1 MLEALAVSIRFLVLL
16 GGTARGERRR
26 APKGTAAIE
35 RERHLLRRH
44 ALRLTPAA
52 TAATAAT
59 ATAAIAAATTA
70 TI

>member
-1 MLEALAVSIRFLVLL
+1 VLEALAVSIRFLVLL

-35 RERHLLRRH
+35 REMHLLRCTPSG
-44 ALRLTPAA
+44 LTSAA